1 MSQAANPYAA
11 PAANLAPGHKHCD
24 SCGADILIK
33 AEICPKCGVRQHKPV
48 SKAALLLL
56 TFFFGGLGAHKFY
69 LGKNWQGVV
78 YLLLFLIVSP
88 IPILIA
94 LIEFII
100 YAFTSS
106 ESLNE
111 KYSAAGSAGVV
122 AIVAIVGVFVLV
134 AIIGILAAIAIPAYQ
149 DYTVRA
155 KVMGAIATTSPLQR
169 SVETYYL
176 ANQKLPA
183 APADLG
189 PGASE
194 AGDAFS
200 RSSVGENGVVTIT
213 LAPSAGSQVAG
224 NTIVFQPRV
233 DGGMLRWDCTAGTL
247 MPRHRPQACRAP
259 R

>member
-11 PAANLAPGHKHCD
+11 PAANLAPGHKQCE

-33 AEICPKCGVRQHKPV
+33 AEICPKCGVRQRKPV

-56 TFFFGGLGAHKFY
+56 TFFLGGIGGHKFY
-69 LGKNWQGVV
+69 LGKNWQGVL
-78 YLLLFLIVSP
+78 YLLFFWTY
-88 IPILIA
+88 IPGLIA
-94 LIEFII
+94 LVEFII

-106 ESLNE
+106 ESLDE
-111 KYSAAGSAGVV
+111 KYSAEGSVAVIVIVAVVAGVV
-122 AIVAIVGVFVLV
+122 V
-134 AIIGILAAIAIPAYQ
+134 IGILAAIAIPAYQ

-176 ANQKLPA
+176 GNQKLPA

-189 PGASE
+189 PGASGV
-194 AGDAFS
+194 GDAFS
-200 RSSVGENGVVTIT
+200 RSSVGENGVVTLT
-213 LAPSAGSQVAG
+213 LAPGAGSQLLG

-233 DGGMLRWDCTAGTL
+233 DGGTLRWDCTGGTL
-247 MPRHRPQACRAP
+247 APRYRPLACRAP